1 MSSKVRTVKRQ
12 SDWSSPVQAEPERFS
27 GITTKRYYLVKWIAM
42 ITMLID
48 HLAFLLHSDCGLDS
62 TTYIAMRTIGRI
74 AFPLFVLKL
83 WSVYTLQS
91 IDGSICFDYF
101 YLQL

>member
-62 TTYIAMRTIGRI
+62 TTYIACLLYTSPSPRDRTRTRLPSSPGKEKGHRPRSQP
-74 AFPLFVLKL
+74 A
-83 WSVYTLQS
+83 
-91 IDGSICFDYF
+91 DC
-101 YLQL
+101 

>member
-42 ITMLID
+42 ITMLILHVGRHD
-48 HLAFLLHSDCGLDS
+48 ADFFLWKE
-62 TTYIAMRTIGRI
+62 YR
-74 AFPLFVLKL
+74 V
-83 WSVYTLQS
+83 
-91 IDGSICFDYF
+91 
-101 YLQL
+101 